1 MIRTYVQPARLKPAQ
16 HRRLDAL
23 LHQLTDLWN
32 AALQERIECYR
43 KTGKSVSYYDQCKSL
58 TVIRG
63 DDESFAAF
71 PVMAQRTPLNRLDKA
86 FKAFF
91 RRVKAGE
98 KPGFPR
104 FKSRHRGIHS
114 FELGTPSVCRKGKW
128 YALSV
133 KGIGDIRFA
142 VLPSG
147 QVRQARIVRSALRT
161 SVHLVVE
168 LPDVEGA
175 ALALPVGID
184 VGIRSRCAISTGE
197 VHQGVRIDRRRV
209 RQAQRL
215 LTRAQK
221 GSRSRVKKRQA
232 LAKAY
237 ERVQIS
243 ERNALH
249 RLTTAIV
256 RRHNCIAVEDLRIP
270 NMVQN
275 GRLARSIH
283 EQQWGRLVTQLTYKA
298 ESAGGSVVRVDP
310 KCTSMTCS
318 SCGHA
323 QVMPLGVREFRC
335 EDCGLV
341 TDRDVNAARNILS
354 RGITAAGWDVEAV
367 VTPLR
372 PGASGDICD
381 RYVAG
386 LPGQDAELCGGTRYQ
401 PDQVDAKSAT

>member
-1 MIRTYVQPARLKPAQ
+1 MIRTFVRSVRLKHSQ

-43 KTGKSVSYYDQCKSL
+43 RTGESISYYDQCKSL

-71 PVMAQRTPLNRLDKA
+71 PVLAQRTPLDRLDRA

-114 FELGTPSVCRKGKW
+114 FDLGTPAIRRKGKW
-128 YALSV
+128 HALSV

-142 VLPSG
+142 AMPAG
-147 QVRQARIVRSALRT
+147 HVRQARIVRSALRT

-168 LPDVEGA
+168 LPDAESA
-175 ALALPVGID
+175 APSMPVGID
-184 VGIRSRCAISTGE
+184 VGIRSRCVLSTGE
-197 VHQGVRIDRRRV
+197 AHRGIRIDRRRA
-209 RQAQRL
+209 RRAQRL
-215 LTRAQK
+215 LSRARI
-221 GSRSRVKKRQA
+221 GLGNRSKKRKA
-232 LAKAY
+232 LAKAH

-249 RLTTAIV
+249 RLTSAIV
-256 RRHNCIAVEDLRIP
+256 RRHNRIAVEDLRIP

-275 GRLARSIH
+275 GRLSRSIH

-310 KCTSMTCS
+310 KRTSMTCS
-318 SCGHA
+318 SCGHVQA
-323 QVMPLGVREFRC
+323 MPLGTREFRC
-335 EDCGLV
+335 KDCGLA

-367 VTPLR
+367 ETPLR
-372 PGASGDICD
+372 PGASGDIRD
-381 RYVAG
+381 RHVAG
-386 LPGQDAELCGGTRYQ
+386 LPGQDAEPFIEQ
-401 PDQVDAKSAT
+401 SAAAIPSGS